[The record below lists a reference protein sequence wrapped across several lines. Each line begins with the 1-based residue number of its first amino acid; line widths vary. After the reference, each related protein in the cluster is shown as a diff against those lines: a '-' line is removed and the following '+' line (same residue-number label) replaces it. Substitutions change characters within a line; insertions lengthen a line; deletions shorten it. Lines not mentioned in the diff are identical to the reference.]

1 MSAQRHYQQ
10 SLPHLQKS
18 WFQQHRHLPPNSD
31 ILAPVGK
38 YHLFRSL
45 RFSSREPLSQV
56 LVITSSSLPTPLKL
70 QGDSCSL
77 QFLPFWYLRGT
88 LSNRNIMWILVFNF
102 LVATLKKFFKM
113 VKLILMM
120 YRVYQSDL
128 LSFQYMITVKLLM
141 RFFIWS
147 FWNLVCLLY
156 LQHISVWR
164 INFTRNIWSILRFH
178 KIYSW
183 KYRFTKS
190 SCSKH
195 RSKFSNNLIEYQFV
209 IFIWK

>member
-10 SLPHLQKS
+10 SVPPLQKS

-31 ILAPVGK
+31 ILASVGK
-38 YHLFRSL
+38 YPLFRSL

-56 LVITSSSLPTPLKL
+56 LVITNSSLPTPLKL

-77 QFLPFWYLRGT
+77 QFLPLWHLRGT
-88 LSNRNIMWILVFNF
+88 LSNRKIMWMLVFNF

-141 RFFIWS
+141 RYFYMKFLKSGVSFILTAH
-147 FWNLVCLLY
+147 FNVEDKFHQEY
-156 LQHISVWR
+156 L
-164 INFTRNIWSILRFH
+164 
-178 KIYSW
+178 IY
-183 KYRFTKS
+183 T
-190 SCSKH
+190 
-195 RSKFSNNLIEYQFV
+195 
-209 IFIWK
+209 